1 MSMSFYD
8 ALQLDPAALKAR
20 IRASESQ
27 REKNFFRLALLSR
40 ALLLVGFAILFIGA
54 GTSLFG
60 AENSPMAVVLFCML
74 LSIRFV
80 NFSYCIRD
88 SLLALAAS
96 LAVLLLAPG
105 LAARAPAALVAPI
118 HLAAAFSLLFMTA
131 QQPELGNG
139 GLYSFAYIYLV
150 GNPVFGEAL
159 IRRVL
164 LTLTGCI
171 ICAAV
176 LILKHRSAH
185 SAIRFHHILRN
196 FSLSNAAHLWQL
208 RMALAISLILTLG
221 RVLQIER
228 FMWMGFACTSIL
240 SAYPYSGRVTPRFL
254 QRFSAC

>member
-20 IRASESQ
+20 IWASESQ

-96 LAVLLLAPG
+96 LAVLLLAPS

-118 HLAAAFSLLFMTA
+118 HLAAAHHLLLNYKRVEFRPFGIDCRRQSGWAGTCNNQIVNLSHPVPA
-131 QQPELGNG
+131 QK
-139 GLYSFAYIYLV
+139 
-150 GNPVFGEAL
+150 PVFFCVVFVLFSITHLIPAVYIIFYLIYKFAL
-159 IRRVL
+159 SIRQWYNMVRE
-164 LTLTGCI
+164 
-171 ICAAV
+171 
-176 LILKHRSAH
+176 S
-185 SAIRFHHILRN
+185 
-196 FSLSNAAHLWQL
+196 
-208 RMALAISLILTLG
+208 
-221 RVLQIER
+221 
-228 FMWMGFACTSIL
+228 
-240 SAYPYSGRVTPRFL
+240 
-254 QRFSAC
+254 